1 MTGIPDKSIC
11 QITSAMVVPL
21 TSVDGLK
28 VSNLVPVNGPSVIFV
43 NTSNCSGFTVTNC
56 WVFVSPSGPAVIVT
70 SLSVVLS
77 LTSIF
82 LMALK
87 VGQYFVS
94 LSTFETIFQTLSMGA
109 DISRLTL
116 TSCKVVALAWD
127 VCHIVPVIRA
137 VAIIIDTDK
146 MAATIL
152 ISYFFVLVIFFIV
165 RKKGSFFFMIL
176 IYL

>member
-28 VSNLVPVNGPSVIFV
+28 VSNLVPVN
-43 NTSNCSGFTVTNC
+43 
-56 WVFVSPSGPAVIVT
+56 GPAVIVT

-109 DISRLTL
+109 DISRSTL

-165 RKKGSFFFMIL
+165 RKKGSFFFIIL
-176 IYL
+176 VYL